1 MSTKNK
7 IHFSL
12 GLQTMLMVLAPAL
25 LVAFAGWY
33 SLQESYRSMQLQQV
47 AIETMEQEQKLVVDE
62 VTMLVEHFVDLQ
74 INIADISLGLQTQL
88 LAKER
93 DLDKIRAMMVK
104 EKASVKELLKHGV
117 AFLQSLEASGYA
129 LSADAAS
136 QVAEALA
143 EQDNPQQPLGY
154 QVWRITNEINFRSM
168 GLQSV
173 YRKFTSSGVK
183 TLDYLADNQLFK
195 AKNNYSFDTSQR
207 FITVRNGSQKLSQL
221 FMQVSDLVSQQVTE
235 NKRLRQEQLRQE
247 LVDFEQQVYLYAGS
261 GLVALLLLAALLVS
275 LRITGPLRQIAN
287 AMSAASK
294 GDLSVQAKGANR
306 ADEVGVIAGALGVFM
321 GISRDNLAKQEQD
334 RKLANENLRIKIA
347 LDSVKG
353 NVMMA
358 DNDGVIIYSN
368 ASVMQM
374 MKAAEADLRTALPD
388 FEADKMLG
396 ANFDQFHAN
405 PEHQRNLLGS
415 LTDIYETQFEI
426 GGRSLQI
433 TANPVVNEMGERLG
447 SVVEWRDLTGQV
459 SAVKEIEKLIDQAS
473 AGELD
478 ARLQEDEFIG
488 FLSTIATGINQ
499 VLDAVVVPIH
509 EAQDV
514 LQKMSEGDLQVSMD
528 GDYQGEFA
536 RLQSSLTRTR
546 DKLSETVAQIRSI
559 GGDINTSSREIS
571 ESNNSLSESTT
582 EQASSLEET
591 AASMEE
597 MTATVRQNAHSAERA
612 DSLAKEASVVATK
625 GGKVAQEAAEAM
637 GEISASSKQIADI
650 VNVIDNIAF
659 QTNLLA
665 LNASVE
671 AARAGE
677 QGRGFSVVAQE
688 VRNLAQRSAEAA
700 KDIKTLIDDSV
711 NRIDAGSRLAA
722 ESSDSLTK
730 IVASVAEVSSI
741 VTEIATASNEQ
752 SNGITQVNRAVEQMD
767 SVTQRNAAQ
776 VEQTAAA
783 TTTMS
788 RQAEDMMALMDF
800 FKVDSASQWQPVAS
814 QSAVAPMTSQ
824 PVTATRASAPVY
836 TTSTSSTSAGDD
848 EWQDF

>member
-33 SLQESYRSMQLQQV
+33 SLQESYRSMQLQQA
-47 AIETMEQEQKLVVDE
+47 AIETMEQEQKLVIDE

-74 INIADISLGLQTQL
+74 LNIADISMGLQTQL

-93 DLDKIRAMMVK
+93 DLDKIRAMMAE
-104 EKASVKELLKHGV
+104 EKASVKVLLKHGV

-129 LSADAAS
+129 LSADEASVVAAT
-136 QVAEALA
+136 LA
-143 EQDNPQQPLGY
+143 EQDKPLQPLAY
-154 QVWRITNEINFRSM
+154 QVWRITNEINFRTM

-183 TLDYLADNQLFK
+183 TLDYLAENQLFK
-195 AKNNYSFDTSQR
+195 AKNNYTFDTSQR

-221 FMQVSDLVSQQVTE
+221 FRQVSDLVGQQVTA
-235 NKRLRQEQLRQE
+235 NKHQRQEQLRQE
-247 LVDFEQQVYLYAGS
+247 LQAFEQQVYLYAGA
-261 GLVALLLLAALLVS
+261 GLVALLLLAALLVY
-275 LRITGPLRQIAN
+275 LRITGPLRQIAD

-294 GDLSVQAKGANR
+294 GDLSVEAKGVNR
-306 ADEVGVIAGALGVFM
+306 ADEVGIIAGALSVFM

-334 RKLANENLRIKIA
+334 RKLANDNMRIKIA

-358 DNDGVIIYSN
+358 DNDGFIIYTN
-368 ASVMQM
+368 ASVTQM
-374 MKAAEADLRTALPD
+374 MKEAEADLRTALPD
-388 FEADKMLG
+388 FDADKMLG

-405 PEHQRNLLGS
+405 PAHQRNLLGNLS
-415 LTDIYETQFEI
+415 DTYEAQIEV
-426 GGRSLQI
+426 GGRTMQI
-433 TANPVVNEMGERLG
+433 TATPVVNELGERLG

-459 SAVKEIEKLIDQAS
+459 AAVREIENLIGQAS
-473 AGELD
+473 AGQLD
-478 ARLQEDEFIG
+478 ARLQEHEFIG
-488 FLSTIATGINQ
+488 FLATIATGINQ
-499 VLDAVVVPIH
+499 VLDAVVAPIH

-514 LQKMSEGDLQVSMD
+514 LQKMSEGDLQVNMD

-536 RLQSSLTRTR
+536 RLQGSLTKTR

-582 EQASSLEET
+582 EQAASLEET
-591 AASMEE
+591 AASMEQ
-597 MTATVRQNAHSAERA
+597 MTATVRQNAQSAERA
-612 DSLAKEASVVATK
+612 DGLAKDASNVATI
-625 GGKVAQEAAEAM
+625 GGKVAQEAADAM
-637 GEISASSKQIADI
+637 AEISTSSKQIADI

-722 ESSDSLTK
+722 ESSESLTK
-730 IVASVAEVSSI
+730 IVASVAEVSAI

-776 VEQTAAA
+776 VEETAAA
-783 TTTMS
+783 TTVMS

-800 FKVDSASQWQPVAS
+800 FKVDSGNQWQPLS
-814 QSAVAPMTSQ
+814 DQSVAVAMSSKTSSTK
-824 PVTATRASAPVY
+824 VSAPVY
-836 TTSTSSTSAGDD
+836 STSKPSANGSDD
-848 EWQDF
+848 ECQDF

>member
-688 VRNLAQRSAEAA
+688 VRKLAQRSAEAA

>member
-62 VTMLVEHFVDLQ
+62 VTMLVEHFVNLQ

-93 DLDKIRAMMVK
+93 DLDKIRAMMVE

-117 AFLQSLEASGYA
+117 EFLQSLEASGYA

-183 TLDYLADNQLFK
+183 TLDFLADNQLFK

-235 NKRLRQEQLRQE
+235 NKRQRQEQLRQE

-261 GLVALLLLAALLVS
+261 GLVALLLLAALLVY

-358 DNDGVIIYSN
+358 DNNGVIIYSN

-374 MKAAEADLRTALPD
+374 MKVAEADLRTVLPD
-388 FEADKMLG
+388 FDADKMLG

-405 PEHQRNLLGS
+405 PAHQRNLLGS

-612 DSLAKEASVVATK
+612 DSLAKEASNVATK
-625 GGKVAQEAAEAM
+625 GGSVAQEAAAAM
-637 GEISASSKQIADI
+637 GQISASSKQIADI
-650 VNVIDNIAF
+650 VNVIDDIAF

-711 NRIDAGSRLAA
+711 NRIESGSRLAT
-722 ESSDSLTK
+722 ESSESLTK
-730 IVASVAEVSSI
+730 IVASVSEVSAI
-741 VTEIATASNEQ
+741 VAEIATASAEQ
-752 SNGITQVNRAVEQMD
+752 SNGISQVNRAVEQMD

-788 RQAEDMMALMDF
+788 QQAQDMMELMDF
-800 FKVDSASQWQPVAS
+800 FKVEQGQAWQPVKKVPKPSSSVPAY
-814 QSAVAPMTSQ
+814 QSISPSKNNAN
-824 PVTATRASAPVY
+824 
-836 TTSTSSTSAGDD
+836 D

>member
-93 DLDKIRAMMVK
+93 DLDKIGAMMVK

-688 VRNLAQRSAEAA
+688 VRKLAQRSAEAA

-848 EWQDF
+848 EWQAF

>member
-93 DLDKIRAMMVK
+93 DLDKIRAMMVE

-117 AFLQSLEASGYA
+117 EFLQSLEASGYA

-183 TLDYLADNQLFK
+183 TLDFLADNQLFK

-235 NKRLRQEQLRQE
+235 NKRQRQEQLRQE

-261 GLVALLLLAALLVS
+261 GLVALLLLAALLVY

-374 MKAAEADLRTALPD
+374 MKVAEADLRTVLPD
-388 FEADKMLG
+388 FDADKMLG

-405 PEHQRNLLGS
+405 PAHQRNLLGS

-612 DSLAKEASVVATK
+612 DSLAKEASNVATK
-625 GGKVAQEAAEAM
+625 GGSVAQEAAAAM
-637 GEISASSKQIADI
+637 GQISASSKQIADI
-650 VNVIDNIAF
+650 VNVIDDIAF

-711 NRIDAGSRLAA
+711 NRIESGSRLAT
-722 ESSDSLTK
+722 ESSESLTK
-730 IVASVAEVSSI
+730 IVASVSEVSAI
-741 VTEIATASNEQ
+741 VAEIATASAEQ
-752 SNGITQVNRAVEQMD
+752 SNGISQVNRAVEQMD

-788 RQAEDMMALMDF
+788 QQAQDMMELMDF
-800 FKVDSASQWQPVAS
+800 FKVEQGQAWQPVKKVPKPSSSVPAY
-814 QSAVAPMTSQ
+814 QSISPSKNNAN
-824 PVTATRASAPVY
+824 
-836 TTSTSSTSAGDD
+836 D

>member
-62 VTMLVEHFVDLQ
+62 VTMLVEHFVNLQ

-93 DLDKIRAMMVK
+93 DLDKIRAMMVE

-117 AFLQSLEASGYA
+117 EFLQSLEASGYA

-183 TLDYLADNQLFK
+183 TLDFLADNQLFK

-235 NKRLRQEQLRQE
+235 NKRQRQEQLRQE

-261 GLVALLLLAALLVS
+261 GLVALLLLAALLVY

-374 MKAAEADLRTALPD
+374 MKVAEADLRTVLPD
-388 FEADKMLG
+388 FDADKMLG

-405 PEHQRNLLGS
+405 PAHQRNLLGS

-612 DSLAKEASVVATK
+612 DSLAKEASNVATK
-625 GGKVAQEAAEAM
+625 GGSVAQEAAAAM
-637 GEISASSKQIADI
+637 GQISASSKQIADI
-650 VNVIDNIAF
+650 VNVIDDIAF

-711 NRIDAGSRLAA
+711 NRIESGSRLAT
-722 ESSDSLTK
+722 ESSESLTK
-730 IVASVAEVSSI
+730 IVASVSEVSAI
-741 VTEIATASNEQ
+741 VAEIATASAEQ
-752 SNGITQVNRAVEQMD
+752 SNGISQVNRAVEQMD

-788 RQAEDMMALMDF
+788 QQAQDMMELMDF
-800 FKVDSASQWQPVAS
+800 FKVEQGQAWQPVKKVPKPSSSVPAY
-814 QSAVAPMTSQ
+814 QSISPSKNNAN
-824 PVTATRASAPVY
+824 
-836 TTSTSSTSAGDD
+836 D